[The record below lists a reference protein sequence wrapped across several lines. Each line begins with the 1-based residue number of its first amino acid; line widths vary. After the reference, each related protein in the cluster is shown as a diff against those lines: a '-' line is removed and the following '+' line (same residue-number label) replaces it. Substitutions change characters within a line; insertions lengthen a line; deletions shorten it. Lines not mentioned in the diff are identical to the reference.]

1 MFRSFAA
8 AGAAALAIVAVSGC
22 ATPSDGP
29 MEVKEQPVYRTGS
42 NLPVR
47 EGGTSTGNVK
57 VESVDA
63 NNPTSIQRPRP
74 GVGR

>member
-8 AGAAALAIVAVSGC
+8 CAAALAVVAATGC

-29 MEVKEQPVYRTGS
+29 VQAREQPVYRTGS

-47 EGGTSTGNVK
+47 EGGTPVGNVK
-57 VESVDA
+57 VESVDPT
-63 NNPTSIQRPRP
+63 NPTSIQRPRP